1 MKTLVLC
8 GGSGTRLWP
17 ISRTTCPKQFAPII
31 NNKSLFEMTLDRNAK
46 VSDEFIIVVNE
57 LQLKHCLSTLSKAY
71 RSQIVI
77 EPAARN
83 TAPAIALACMEL
95 DPNEIVFVVPSDHLI
110 SANESYF
117 KCIDQAHKLASEGS
131 LVTFGITA
139 RYPETGYGYIEA
151 DGFDVLSFK
160 EKPDLETAS
169 KYINA
174 GNYFWNSGMFCFK
187 AGVFLQEL
195 KNHCPELMN
204 QLERVH
210 GSKRVEDNQKYFD
223 KELMLQVDSISIDYA
238 VMEKSKQVKVV
249 PSSIE
254 WSDMGS
260 FDSLYDELE
269 RDESGNTVYEKHVS
283 FNSHN
288 NLVLGNKRIIAT
300 FDVDDLI
307 IVDTADAILIGK
319 KGSAQNVKK
328 IVEQL
333 HSSYPEVLN

>member
-1 MKTLVLC
+1 
-8 GGSGTRLWP
+8 
-17 ISRTTCPKQFAPII
+17 
-31 NNKSLFEMTLDRNAK
+31 
-46 VSDEFIIVVNE
+46 
-57 LQLKHCLSTLSKAY
+57 
-71 RSQIVI
+71 
-77 EPAARN
+77 
-83 TAPAIALACMEL
+83 
-95 DPNEIVFVVPSDHLI
+95 
-110 SANESYF
+110 
-117 KCIDQAHKLASEGS
+117 IDQAHKLASEGS

-160 EKPDLETAS
+160 EKTDLETAS

-249 PSSIE
+249 PSPIE

-269 RDESGNTVYEKHVS
+269 
-283 FNSHN
+283 
-288 NLVLGNKRIIAT
+288 
-300 FDVDDLI
+300 
-307 IVDTADAILIGK
+307 
-319 KGSAQNVKK
+319 
-328 IVEQL
+328 
-333 HSSYPEVLN
+333 